1 MIALQI
7 QMNTSVSN
15 VLQYTLPNFEWL
27 PIDPVK
33 HVKYLGLECLQ
44 THFIKFRRF
53 YMKQNVWYNQSPWI
67 LTISTVNCI
76 GAYTV
81 LKVGYKNDVLIFE
94 IFLRRSKMCGRT
106 KLLGFKKS
114 QQ

>member
-1 MIALQI
+1 
-7 QMNTSVSN
+7 MNTSVSN

-53 YMKQNVWYNQSPWI
+53 YMKQNCVVEPNYSDFKNLNSR
-67 LTISTVNCI
+67 LYVLVF
-76 GAYTV
+76 TV
-81 LKVGYKNDVLIFE
+81 LNVDYKHDSLIFE
-94 IFLRRSKMCGRT
+94 IFLK
-106 KLLGFKKS
+106 
-114 QQ
+114 

>member
-27 PIDPVK
+27 PTDPVK

-53 YMKQNVWYNQSPWI
+53 YMKQNVWYNQTPWI

-76 GAYTV
+76 HCLESGLQA
-81 LKVGYKNDVLIFE
+81 
-94 IFLRRSKMCGRT
+94 
-106 KLLGFKKS
+106 
-114 QQ
+114 